1 MRRRAPTLLLS
12 AALVLMLVSCGSD
25 SNPAASPVDTT
36 ATADSSVDA
45 SAGEGSSTSP
55 NGVLPGELGDSD
67 VVAGEPF
74 PEVRCEA
81 NRAAGTITYLS
92 SFDFAAA
99 ASIVEVLV
107 AEKKGYFDEMCLD
120 VNIVPSFSTANY
132 PQLAANDAQFSSG
145 GSFSEVVDYA
155 QRNQADFV
163 VVAVEGKTGIDGL
176 IVNDL
181 SVTELADLRGTT
193 IGVKGKITASVA
205 AMLQQAGLVEGTG
218 YTTVLLDGFDPK
230 VHIAVPGIVGFP
242 GYKSNEPNQLR
253 AADIPFQLFDP
264 AEYDIPGSFGILYSN
279 AEFITEHP
287 TAAQDFVRAAMRGLA
302 DAVDDPAAAA
312 EIAIG
317 FINANGNAMF
327 LSPEGETARWE
338 VDAQLVVETNQNTAL
353 GVPEPDLLEA
363 EVTTYATIGLFDGTA
378 PDISRYYDTTLIGGV
393 YATDRSVIWPAS

>member
-12 AALVLMLVSCGSD
+12 ASLVLILVSCGGDSD
-25 SNPAASPVDTT
+25 STASPVGTT
-36 ATADSSVDA
+36 ATADTSADA
-45 SAGEGSSTSP
+45 TAGGGSSTST
-55 NGVLPGELGDSD
+55 NGVPPGELGDSD
-67 VVAGEPF
+67 VIAGEPF

-107 AEKKGYFDEMCLD
+107 AEQKGYFDEMCLD
-120 VNIVPSFSTANY
+120 VNVVPSFSTANY

-193 IGVKGKITASVA
+193 IGVKGKITTSVA
-205 AMLQQAGLVEGTG
+205 AMLQQAGLVEGTD

-327 LSPEGETARWE
+327 LSPDGETARWE